1 MADVT
6 SSYNTAISAS
16 SNCLAKPVAT
26 SLTRTSNLSF
36 SLKLSATTDPLF
48 SYHKCIARRAFKV
61 SALPV
66 SHYFDTSVF
75 KKERVNLAEL
85 EEFIQ
90 KGGRDLFHSL
100 PDAFKGIK
108 QIGLIGWGSQC
119 TVLWLGICH
128 SN

>member
-48 SYHKCIARRAFKV
+48 SNHKCIAVGGARRAFKV

-85 EEFIQ
+85 EEVWFDLLKILTLLSEI
-90 KGGRDLFHSL
+90 DLFFFL
-100 PDAFKGIK
+100 F
-108 QIGLIGWGSQC
+108 LY
-119 TVLWLGICH
+119 
-128 SN
+128 NF

>member
-85 EEFIQ
+85 EEVWFDLLKILTLLSEI
-90 KGGRDLFHSL
+90 DLFFFISL
-100 PDAFKGIK
+100 
-108 QIGLIGWGSQC
+108 
-119 TVLWLGICH
+119 
-128 SN
+128 